1 MKTTIDGREL
11 EYVEQGSGPAVVF
24 CSPTWWALDAW
35 LLHGIPELAPHFRAI
50 AFNQRGVGA
59 SAGAG
64 ESYNIPMLADDTLAL
79 LDALGIERAAFVG
92 FANGNSVAV
101 RIAEIAPQR
110 VSALV
115 LGAVSGGSPRG
126 VASPRPAEAAE
137 IAKHGYLPYIEHHA
151 LNDTFAFSPETHRL
165 HPERPRAL
173 AKALCE
179 HAATEDEFLKHV
191 DARRGYDALAA
202 AARVTAPTF
211 ALVGADDNVARGTSN
226 PVVATEKTAATI
238 PGAQLLVV
246 PKIRHMLFWEDP
258 PAVWPPVVA
267 FLQEF
272 AGGRSA

>member
-1 MKTTIDGREL
+1 VKVTVGGL
-11 EYVEQGSGPAVVF
+11 QVEYVERGSGPAVVF

-35 LLHGIPELAPHFRAI
+35 LLHGVPELAPQFRAI
-50 AFNQRGVGA
+50 AFNHRGVGA
-59 SAGAG
+59 STGAG
-64 ESYNIPMLADDTLAL
+64 ETYDIPMLANDTLAL
-79 LDALGIERAAFVG
+79 LDVLNVDRAAFIG
-92 FANGNSVAV
+92 FANGTSVAI

-137 IAKHGYLPYIEHHA
+137 IAKHGYREYIEHHA

-173 AKALCE
+173 AKALVE
-179 HAATEDEFLKHV
+179 HMGSEDEFLKHV

-202 AARVTAPTF
+202 AAQISAPTF

-226 PVVATEKTAATI
+226 PVLATQKAAATI
-238 PGAQLLVV
+238 PGARLLVA

-258 PAVWPPVVA
+258 PAVWPAVID
-267 FLQEF
+267 FL
-272 AGGRSA
+272 RSA